1 MRVFILALPA
11 FFMCGGVLWM
21 AFSTL
26 LLSQKTGRINV
37 LRRTF
42 GLMSIV
48 VGGLFVV
55 WAIAIMFTTLVHIAF
70 PIVIGCVGLLLGL
83 QGWAFNK
90 LKLF

>member
-1 MRVFILALPA
+1 MRLFILALPA
-11 FFMCGGVLWM
+11 LFMCGGVLWM
-21 AFSTL
+21 AFSTV

-55 WAIAIMFTTLVHIAF
+55 WAIAIMFTTLVKIAF
-70 PIVIGCVGLLLGL
+70 PIVIGCVGLLLIV